1 MKKTIILVILFT
13 CLVKVC
19 FSQNST
25 AAKVTIGTSYVT
37 IGLVNVHPY
46 LSGATPKSDDQF
58 NFKLNI
64 GTKFKINEVISGS
77 DGSISGYV
85 IVPWNFSNDT
95 AKQHFYN
102 NFLKANSIKRQ
113 EKILQDSINAKKAS
127 LQSLQAQITRDS
139 LTKLEKKAKYD
150 SLQRAVIVHQT
161 NAFTN
166 AVNIILNPK
175 TVKKAKNDPIL
186 KQQVTQFVKAQDEL
200 KHQIKKGISPDST
213 ARQTFIEAA
222 KKLPSAN
229 PTLLQKYTLE
239 TTNYQ
244 NNLREADKDYR
255 ATLDQLT
262 GNRGDLIDKQNE
274 LNGLVNLFGPSH
286 GQSNNQSTD
295 SNAYK
300 VKKAD
305 KNIPLDASTDTTD
318 QASKYEDLAFVDSW
332 ANGWEFFISA
342 KDFTSY
348 AVLIYPKSDKFTW
361 GFLTLPV
368 KMRFDNSKMGR
379 FNFEQNL
386 NFGLT
391 FGDKH
396 QFVSTSDVSL
406 NTLVGL
412 DVVNVPLNN
421 ATATTSASSTTAVS
435 TSIGVMLQYDKF
447 QMGVFLG
454 TDFAGAHANQFDYQG
469 KPWLGFAIGV
479 SLFGESQT
487 TSTSQSQNSG
497 KP

>member
-1 MKKTIILVILFT
+1 M
-13 CLVKVC
+13 
-19 FSQNST
+19 
-25 AAKVTIGTSYVT
+25 
-37 IGLVNVHPY
+37 
-46 LSGATPKSDDQF
+46 
-58 NFKLNI
+58 
-64 GTKFKINEVISGS
+64 
-77 DGSISGYV
+77 
-85 IVPWNFSNDT
+85 
-95 AKQHFYN
+95 
-102 NFLKANSIKRQ
+102 
-113 EKILQDSINAKKAS
+113 
-127 LQSLQAQITRDS
+127 
-139 LTKLEKKAKYD
+139 
-150 SLQRAVIVHQT
+150 
-161 NAFTN
+161 
-166 AVNIILNPK
+166 
-175 TVKKAKNDPIL
+175 
-186 KQQVTQFVKAQDEL
+186 
-200 KHQIKKGISPDST
+200 
-213 ARQTFIEAA
+213 
-222 KKLPSAN
+222 
-229 PTLLQKYTLE
+229 E